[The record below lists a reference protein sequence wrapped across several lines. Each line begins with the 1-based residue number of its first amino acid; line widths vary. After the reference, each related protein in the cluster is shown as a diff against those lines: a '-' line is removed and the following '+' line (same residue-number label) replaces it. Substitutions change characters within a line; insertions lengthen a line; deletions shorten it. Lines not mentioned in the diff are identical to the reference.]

1 MGRVKVLGLVVL
13 ATVIMS
19 FLIHRWMDSY
29 RWEKPIIAEMQKQGF
44 ELIAEP
50 VGGDTFFP
58 WPPFYQPVKQVTL
71 VNPATIRRFK
81 GFIAADL
88 ISFNREESG
97 KVISRP
103 TILLFDCA
111 ANLVAYLADSEGG
124 YEDRILRPDGVQ
136 IRQWWFEM
144 NEAMNTYFCKKFI
157 IIK

>member
-1 MGRVKVLGLVVL
+1 MGWAKVLGLAVL
-13 ATVIMS
+13 VMAVLF
-19 FLIHRWMDSY
+19 FLLHRWMDTY
-29 RWEKPIIAEMQKQGF
+29 RWEKPIIAEMKKQGF
-44 ELIAEP
+44 EPMSEP
-50 VGGDTFFP
+50 VGSDTLFP
-58 WPPFYQPVKQVTL
+58 WPLFYPKLKQVTL
-71 VNPATIRRFK
+71 VNPTTIRRFK
-81 GFIAADL
+81 GFIAADV

-111 ANLVAYLADSEGG
+111 ANLVAYLADSEGR